1 VTKTSDVV
9 KNGVGGLA
17 SPPAV
22 GVDVS
27 GNTLGIVVN
36 LPPGTAT
43 EILAGIED
51 LVIRKIEKSHP
62 FCRESCR
69 ARYGGNIGVLG
80 LSVGVW
86 STVWFVSENDDV
98 KLFAGEQ
105 QEAVRRYNDFKQ
117 RFAREDGD

>member
-1 VTKTSDVV
+1 MTKKSDIV

-17 SPPAV
+17 STPAV

-27 GNTLGIVVN
+27 GNTLGVVVN
-36 LPPGTAT
+36 LPPGTAI

-51 LVIRKIEKSHP
+51 MVIRRIEKSHP

-86 STVWFVSENDDV
+86 STVWFVSETDDV
-98 KLFAGEQ
+98 KLFAGGE
-105 QEAVRRYNDFKQ
+105 QEAVSRYNDFKQ
-117 RFAREDGD
+117 RFAREDGE